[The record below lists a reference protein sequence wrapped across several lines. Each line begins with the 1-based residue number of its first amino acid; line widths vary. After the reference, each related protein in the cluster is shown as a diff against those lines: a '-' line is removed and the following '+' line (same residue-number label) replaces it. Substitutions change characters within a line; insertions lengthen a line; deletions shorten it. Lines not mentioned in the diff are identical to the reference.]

1 MAKGKAITI
10 PAPNFQTVAFE
21 IKGTAPFMQCKFPE
35 KAKRQ
40 MKEKMSEGAKAKRK
54 PKEARNFDQDF
65 EQAKHV
71 SEDGWYGIPASAFRS
86 AAIRACKI
94 VGFNMTDAKMS
105 VFVEADGYGDDGTPL
120 VRLLAGE
127 PERSEMYVRVQQ
139 TTDIRVR
146 PLWRE
151 WGAML
156 RVRFDADQFKLDDV
170 VNLFWRAGIQ
180 VGVGEGRPFSKS
192 SDGMGMGTFE
202 VIPESIK
209 MIEQ

>member
-1 MAKGKAITI
+1 
-10 PAPNFQTVAFE
+10 
-21 IKGTAPFMQCKFPE
+21 MQCKFPE